1 VGREF
6 RDRDDGGDLTN
17 AQCKPIWNCHNESPP
32 VQQTYP
38 NKKINGK
45 EKDPLEGLEGKL
57 PKEEHK
63 F

>member
-1 VGREF
+1 M
-6 RDRDDGGDLTN
+6 
-17 AQCKPIWNCHNESPP
+17 HNVNLYEIVTMNPPP